1 MTFSL
6 LNSPRI
12 NWTGRTLPSRYTP
25 DEWRVRYQRAKA
37 RAKRYQDEFRRL
49 TQELRPHL
57 PIQVGLF
64 ALNWHEAGP
73 HNQACIGY
81 GGKDAKPHAD
91 PAIQAKAERF
101 AVLMERLIHVDFLGM
116 AKEMAVRAVQ
126 QEAMAK
132 LEAVL

>member
-1 MTFSL
+1 MTYSL

-12 NWTGRTLPSRYTP
+12 NWTGRVLPSRYTP

-37 RAKRYQDEFRRL
+37 RAKLYQLEFARL
-49 TQELRPHL
+49 TDLLRPHL

-64 ALNWHEAGP
+64 ALNWHDAGP
-73 HNQACIGY
+73 FNPACIGY